1 MLLCYNWYV
10 FNQGRRFRCHELMR
24 SHQMSAWSTLKHLN
38 AFPGCV
44 SPSPSPRLPSLPP
57 TFHLSPCI
65 LLIFPG
71 SLFGSSRL
79 AFVLGSIW
87 WDYATSG
94 SISCPVIHFTS
105 AYFWRFPEALTPVYR
120 QTEPIQPPHP
130 LPTPFPPT
138 TLSVEMKPNGSVGS
152 RMQRGQCEFAVLA
165 CR

>member
-10 FNQGRRFRCHELMR
+10 FNQGRRFLCHELMR

-38 AFPGCV
+38 AFPGCA

-57 TFHLSPCI
+57 HLSFVCLHPSYFSRLI
-65 LLIFPG
+65 VRLL
-71 SLFGSSRL
+71 SSRL
-79 AFVLGSIW
+79 CLGIHLMRLR
-87 WDYATSG
+87 YIRVNCLSG
-94 SISCPVIHFTS
+94 DSFYISLFL
-105 AYFWRFPEALTPVYR
+105 ALSRSTHACLSPNR
-120 QTEPIQPPHP
+120 TN
-130 LPTPFPPT
+130 PTPPPTPT